1 MKIAFT
7 ATGTTWDSIIDSRFG
22 RTEFIVIYNEE
33 TQQLEAI
40 DNGAVK
46 NEAHGAGTATS
57 QKMYELKPDVLITG
71 NGPGETATNA
81 LKHLKMKVF
90 VDAHNITLR
99 QAYDDYKSGKLKEL

>member
-7 ATGTTWDSIIDSRFG
+7 STGTGWDSIIDSRFG

-33 TQQLEAI
+33 TQELETI

-71 NGPGETATNA
+71 NGPGETAASA
-81 LKHLKMKVF
+81 LKHLKMKIF
-90 VDAHNITLR
+90 VDAHNITLK